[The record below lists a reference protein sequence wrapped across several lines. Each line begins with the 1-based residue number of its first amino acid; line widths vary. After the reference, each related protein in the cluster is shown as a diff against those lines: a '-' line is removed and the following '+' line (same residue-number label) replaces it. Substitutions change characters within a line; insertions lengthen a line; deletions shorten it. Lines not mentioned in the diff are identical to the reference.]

1 MKRRASNKKQGTSR
15 AKKTKQKDSDGP
27 RRPLSAYNIYFKLVR
42 PVLIETYERGDKQA
56 DFDKHLQNAI
66 VAGKTKA
73 QGALFQA
80 ASRTVS
86 SIEKNIGAVHSLA

>member
-56 DFDKHLQNAI
+56 DFRMLSLLERPKHKGPYFKL
-66 VAGKTKA
+66 
-73 QGALFQA
+73 L
-80 ASRTVS
+80 R
-86 SIEKNIGAVHSLA
+86 E

>member
-1 MKRRASNKKQGTSR
+1 MKRAAPNKNANAGTSR
-15 AKKTKQKDSDGP
+15 AKKSKQKDSNVP

-42 PVLIETYERGDKQA
+42 PVLIETHERGDKQA

-66 VAGKTKA
+66 IAGKTKA

-86 SIEKNIGAVHSLA
+86 LLVGI